1 MNTHEDRHRTPQRL
15 RLREVLMGAF
25 GLLLAACASIGT
37 PDGGRY
43 DEEPPY
49 VVKSRPQDRATGVL
63 TKKIRI
69 DFNEYI
75 KLENANEKIIISPAQ
90 LEPANV
96 RAEGKQIRVDLYD
109 SLKANTTYTID
120 FSDAV
125 EDNNEGNP
133 MGNYTFSFSTGDVID
148 TMEVSGHVLAAAD
161 LEPVKGILVGLIPCD
176 SLWDDSLF
184 RKTPL
189 LRLGRT
195 NGSGHFTIKGVKEGR
210 YRCFALK
217 DGDGNFCFSQ
227 KSEMIAFDTAVVVP
241 TVWTENHADTIWR
254 DSLHVDTV
262 LYTPR
267 PKYGPDNL
275 ILRAFLEEGQERHFL
290 KSERP
295 LPDWFRLYFTAPLDS
310 LPRVRGLNFNDSCLA
325 VTHSLTN
332 DTITYWITDTAFVHT
347 QDTARFELTYME
359 SDTLGGFSPKT
370 DTLELVPRKVW
381 SKIRKEQQK
390 KLEDWQKR
398 QEKRVKQGKLRD
410 PDRTRPDIVHLKFKV
425 EPSTMLDPN
434 RNMRISVDEPL
445 EYFREDMLHFD
456 RFNQK
461 DSVWASEP
469 YELEQDPSDPMAWT
483 LYASWVPREEY
494 RLRIDTLAARSVMGH
509 NSDPVNAELR
519 VRSFDDFGT
528 LFLHIIDKDTG
539 FVVQLL
545 DKGDKVQYTA
555 RSNDKG
561 QVDFYYLRPGTYYMR
576 CFLDPNG
583 NNRWDTGAYDEGLQP
598 EQMFYFPQP
607 MNVRAM
613 WDVEQDWE
621 PRGIPLLRQ
630 KPEELTKQKADK
642 EKTIQHRN
650 AEREQNKKNK

>member
-1 MNTHEDRHRTPQRL
+1 MNTHEDRHRKPL
-15 RLREVLMGAF
+15 RLREVMMGAF
-25 GLLLAACASIGT
+25 GLLLVACASIGT

-310 LPRVRGLNFNDSCLA
+310 RRDAQPDQRHRHLLDHRHRL
-325 VTHSLTN
+325 HSHAGYGALR
-332 DTITYWITDTAFVHT
+332 TDLYGERHFG
-347 QDTARFELTYME
+347 RFL
-359 SDTLGGFSPKT
+359 S
-370 DTLELVPRKVW
+370 
-381 SKIRKEQQK
+381 
-390 KLEDWQKR
+390 EDR
-398 QEKRVKQGKLRD
+398 HFGTGAPQG
-410 PDRTRPDIVHLKFKV
+410 V
-425 EPSTMLDPN
+425 
-434 RNMRISVDEPL
+434 
-445 EYFREDMLHFD
+445 
-456 RFNQK
+456 
-461 DSVWASEP
+461 
-469 YELEQDPSDPMAWT
+469 EQDPQGA
-483 LYASWVPREEY
+483 AEEAGG
-494 RLRIDTLAARSVMGH
+494 LAEAPGEACEARQ
-509 NSDPVNAELR
+509 A
-519 VRSFDDFGT
+519 
-528 LFLHIIDKDTG
+528 
-539 FVVQLL
+539 
-545 DKGDKVQYTA
+545 A
-555 RSNDKG
+555 
-561 QVDFYYLRPGTYYMR
+561 
-576 CFLDPNG
+576 
-583 NNRWDTGAYDEGLQP
+583 
-598 EQMFYFPQP
+598 
-607 MNVRAM
+607 
-613 WDVEQDWE
+613 
-621 PRGIPLLRQ
+621 
-630 KPEELTKQKADK
+630 
-642 EKTIQHRN
+642 
-650 AEREQNKKNK
+650 